1 MNIVFLGS
9 SKFAV
14 PSLQALLG
22 AGHEIS
28 CVVTQPDK
36 KQGRGMHISS
46 TPVKQAAQ
54 VSKLKIYQPI
64 DVNSPESVK
73 KLKEHDPDLFVAIAY
88 GQFLSEDL
96 LGVPEFFSI
105 NLHASLLPKYRG
117 AAPVNWAII
126 NGEKKTGNTVIK
138 LSKKMDA
145 GPIISQEETKIADT
159 ETVISLEERLS
170 QMGVALL
177 LNSIDSISSG
187 KYNSTAQDESK
198 STFAPRLKK
207 SDGLID
213 WSVPAADIYNLVRG
227 CLDWPGA
234 FTYYKGKILKIF
246 QSQAIKALGKFS
258 PGELVNVSSKGLSV
272 GTGKDILLIKE
283 LQLEGRR
290 RMPAGEFIVG
300 NKVSLGCILGKN

>member
-1 MNIVFLGS
+1 MKIVFLGS

-14 PSLQALLG
+14 TSLQALSG
-22 AGHEIS
+22 AGHEIL
-28 CVVTQPDK
+28 CVVSQPDK
-36 KQGRGMHISS
+36 KQGRGMHMSS

-54 VSKLKIYQPI
+54 GLKLKTYQPI
-64 DVNSPESVK
+64 DVNSSEAVK
-73 KLKEHDPDLFVAIAY
+73 KLKDLKPDLFVAIAY

-96 LGVPEFFSI
+96 LAVPEFFSI

-138 LSKKMDA
+138 LVKKMDA
-145 GPIISQEETKIADT
+145 GPVILQEETKIADN

-170 QMGVALL
+170 HMGVALL
-177 LNSIDSISSG
+177 LNSIDAIAGG
-187 KYNSTAQDESK
+187 KYDLTAQDESK
-198 STFAPRLKK
+198 ATFAPRLKK

-213 WSVPAADIYNLVRG
+213 WSDPAQYIYNLVRG

-234 FTYYKGKILKIF
+234 FTSYKGKILKVF
-246 QSQAIKALGKFS
+246 QAQAIKTLDKFS
-258 PGELVNVSSKGLSV
+258 PGELVNVCSKGLSV

-283 LQLEGRR
+283 LQLEGKR
-290 RMPAGEFIVG
+290 RMPVSEFIVG
-300 NKVSLGCILGKN
+300 NKPSVGGILGKN